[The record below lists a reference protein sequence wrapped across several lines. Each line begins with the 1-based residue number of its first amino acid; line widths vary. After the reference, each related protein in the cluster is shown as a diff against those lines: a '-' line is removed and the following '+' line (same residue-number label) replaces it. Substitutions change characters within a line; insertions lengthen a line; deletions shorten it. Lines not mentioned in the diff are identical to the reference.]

1 MQLIR
6 GQDKM
11 PINVDNESGVHV
23 AVVTKPA
30 APANKSD
37 HINSSSNGNNTD
49 LKARP
54 SLMQA
59 E

>member
-49 LKARP
+49 P
-54 SLMQA
+54 S
-59 E
+59 